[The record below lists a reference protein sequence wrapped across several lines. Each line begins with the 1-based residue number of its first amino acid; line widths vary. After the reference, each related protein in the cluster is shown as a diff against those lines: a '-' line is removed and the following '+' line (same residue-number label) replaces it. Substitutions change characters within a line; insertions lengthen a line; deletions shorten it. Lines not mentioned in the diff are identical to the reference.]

1 MELRLKKNNIL
12 DILKINEK
20 SSRVKDIDSLLN
32 LVLLEAR
39 TITGADAGSIYLLK
53 DNRLSFEYVQN
64 DTLMAKDPHGRKYL
78 YQKQELDLDNRS
90 IAGFVA
96 SNKKPLNIPDVYRL
110 PSNATYAFNRSFDES
125 SAYRTQSVLTVPII
139 AIDNKIVGVMQIIN
153 AKNVQSQISPFSH
166 DDTLLVS
173 LLANQAASAIER
185 ARMTREVILRM
196 IKMAELH
203 DESETGAHANR
214 VGAFSIEIYQ
224 RWAFNNHIPEKETER
239 VKDILRIAAMLHDVG
254 KVAISDTILK
264 KNSSLDNQEYELI
277 KLHTIYGARLFKESN
292 SDWDNMAAEI
302 ALNHHEKWDG
312 NGYPGHIENIF
323 TDPVQ
328 FNRGKAGEEI
338 PLAARIVALADVYD
352 ALTSRRCY
360 KDSWPEKRVVDYI
373 ECEKGKHFD
382 PQVVDA
388 FLDIYDVIRVIQQK
402 YPDKPDETGKNSPE
416 LNPDKCFDLP

>member
-1 MELRLKKNNIL
+1 MELRLRKNNIL

-20 SSRVKDIDSLLN
+20 ISRVKDIDSLLD

-64 DTLMAKDPHGRKYL
+64 DTLMARDQHGHRYL
-78 YQKQELDLDNRS
+78 YQKQEIDIDNRS

-96 SNKKPLNIPDVYRL
+96 ANKKPLNIPDVYRL
-110 PSNATYAFNRSFDES
+110 PGSATYAFNRSFDES
-125 SAYRTQSVLTVPII
+125 SAYRTQSVLTVPIVT
-139 AIDNKIVGVMQIIN
+139 IDNKIVGVMQIIN
-153 AKNVQSQISPFSH
+153 AKDAPGQISSFSR

-196 IKMAELH
+196 IKMAELR
-203 DESETGAHANR
+203 DERETGAHVNR
-214 VGAFSIEIYQ
+214 VGAFTIEIYQ
-224 RWAFNNHIPEKETER
+224 RWAFKNRVPEKEVER
-239 VKDILRIAAMLHDVG
+239 IKDILRIAAMLHDVG
-254 KVAISDTILK
+254 KVAISDVILK

-277 KLHTIYGARLFKESN
+277 KLHTVYGARLFRESN
-292 SDWDNMAAEI
+292 SDWDDMAAEI

-323 TDPVQ
+323 NDPIQ

-338 PLAARIVALADVYD
+338 PLVARIVALADVYD
-352 ALTSRRCY
+352 ALTSHRCY
-360 KDSWPEKRVVDYI
+360 KDSWPEERVVDYI
-373 ECEKGKHFD
+373 EHEKGKHFD
-382 PQVVDA
+382 PQVVDS
-388 FLDIYDVIRVIQQK
+388 FLDIYDVIRVIRQK
-402 YPDKPDETGKNSPE
+402 YPDKPDEARKESSDP
-416 LNPDKCFDLP
+416 NPDKWFDIP